1 MTDEQP
7 SHDVEARAEAIADGS
22 NLAWVTTPLAAQRD
36 PLLDRWLAAARSQ
49 PFHQRQPAQAVADH
63 IPALYDAIV
72 AYLARGGPSQA
83 ATGAVLDD
91 PAILAA
97 AERHAQARLAQGL
110 QPVDVTVEF
119 RLLRQEIVKTLRA
132 NLPDSVP
139 TTDVLGAELLV
150 HDALDGA
157 VSVALRS
164 LAELVETVRED
175 FLVTTVHDVRGPLT
189 LVRAAAQLADRRLA
203 VATPDVV
210 SARTELARIV
220 AAADRMEALL
230 AELSEAARVALHR
243 MDLQL
248 EPVDLGELVQRTVAQ
263 FGPELQQRVRVEQA
277 PGGAL
282 QGEWDAA
289 RLERVVSNLLSNAE
303 KYAPGDTPITLTL
316 AATPTTVTLAVH
328 DEGVG
333 VAAEELPRV
342 FARYV
347 RTRDAVARG
356 TPGLGL
362 GLYICR
368 GIVEAHGGRIAM
380 SSAGRGHG
388 ATVHVVLPRT
398 PPTADPG

>member
-1 MTDEQP
+1 MPDEQP
-7 SHDVEARAEAIADGS
+7 SRDVETRAEEIADGS
-22 NLAWVTTPLAAQRD
+22 DLAWVTAPLAAERD
-36 PLLDRWLAAARSQ
+36 QLLDRWLAAARSQ

-72 AYLARGGPSQA
+72 AFLARGGPSQS

-91 PAILAA
+91 PAILTA

-132 NLPDSVP
+132 SLPDSVP

-164 LAELVETVRED
+164 LARLVETVRED

-203 VATPDVV
+203 AAPPDVA

-263 FGPELQQRVRVEQA
+263 FGPELRQRVRLEQA
-277 PGGAL
+277 PGSAL
-282 QGEWDAA
+282 TGVWDAA

-316 AATPTTVTLAVH
+316 AGTPTHVTLTVR

-333 VAAEELPRV
+333 VAAEDLPRV

-347 RTRDAVARG
+347 RTRDAVERG

-368 GIVEAHGGRIAM
+368 GIVEAHGGRIGM
-380 SSAGRGHG
+380 TSAGRGHG
-388 ATVHVVLPRT
+388 ATVHVELPRT
-398 PPTADPG
+398 PPIADQG